1 MKALQPYF
9 GFHREPFAADLKPQE
24 LFILPE
30 LEAFL
35 QRFDYAA
42 RHAMI
47 SVVIGDVGSGKST
60 SLRYAVSRLHPTE
73 YRVLSLV
80 ATSGSLSELYRQ
92 LCTALGV
99 ENPPSSRSYL
109 TRTLRRLLMDIVAK
123 KQVPLLVLDEAH
135 LLRLEVFAE
144 LHTVAQLDFDSLP
157 VLPIIL
163 SGEDHLIDKLLYH
176 TSRPLASRVLG
187 KTRLQALDRLQMGAY
202 LAHHLRLAGAKQ
214 DLFADE
220 ALTAIHQGSGGLL
233 RRANML
239 ARGAL
244 LAAAGE
250 KCERIAAEH
259 VRIASTEIL

>member
-1 MKALQPYF
+1 MKALQPFF

-24 LFILPE
+24 LFPLPGLQPF
-30 LEAFL
+30 LE
-35 QRFDYAA
+35 RFDYAV

-60 SLRYAVSRLHPTE
+60 SLRYAVSRLHAAE

-99 ENPPSSRSYL
+99 ENPSSSRSYL
-109 TRTLRRLLMDIVAK
+109 TRTLHRLLFDIVAK
-123 KQVPLLVLDEAH
+123 KQLPLLVLDEAH
-135 LLRLEVFAE
+135 LLRLDVFAE
-144 LHTVAQLDFDSLP
+144 LHTLAQLDFDSQP
-157 VLPIIL
+157 VLPIIF
-163 SGEDHLIDKLLYH
+163 SGEDHLVDKLLYH

-187 KTRLQALDRLQMGAY
+187 KTRLQALDRQQMAAY
-202 LAHHLRLAGAKQ
+202 LEHHLRLVGAQ
-214 DLFADE
+214 GDLFAEE
-220 ALTAIHQGSGGLL
+220 AVTAVHQGSGGLL

-244 LAAAGE
+244 LAAARE
-250 KCERIAAEH
+250 ECSRVTAEH